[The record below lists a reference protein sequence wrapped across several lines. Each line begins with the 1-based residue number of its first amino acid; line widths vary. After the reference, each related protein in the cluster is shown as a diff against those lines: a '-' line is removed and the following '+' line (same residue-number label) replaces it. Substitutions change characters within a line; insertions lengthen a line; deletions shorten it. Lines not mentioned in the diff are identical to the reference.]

1 MTTTT
6 TTTTTTSK
14 ADAGGRSADHKT
26 VGTLFIAVAMIF
38 LVATGVLALVLRAQL
53 SAPDAG
59 VVQGTTYRQLFTL
72 HGVFGIFLFLAPAWI
87 GLATAMVPLQIGAS
101 RLAFPRLQ
109 AFSLWIL
116 VAGAAAIVTSPFV
129 SGASVINGW
138 ALNTP
143 LAEGPGRRGDALDLL
158 ILGLITV
165 GVALLIAAVNLI
177 VTIVKF
183 RAPGLTQRRSPVFT
197 WSVFVSSAVLL
208 LALPVLL
215 GALAMLFADRHY
227 GGHVFNGFTGSGG
240 GNAAMWPR
248 LFWFAAYP
256 LLWALLL
263 PALGVITE
271 IVAVFSRRRLFDHGR
286 ALAAL
291 GAVGVL
297 AFAGWGSEL
306 SGLGNIRYAFAA
318 GALLVLLPVASLVL
332 NWLATLGSALAD
344 KSSRTGT
351 VGARPDLRAV
361 PMLHALGAIT
371 VLAVGLLGAAA
382 LAVRAGTGT
391 QRTYWAVATQHT
403 LYFGTATFAIVAA
416 LHYWA
421 PKLWGRHLGAGLGR
435 IQFLLLLVGTQ
446 LAFLPMYVLGLQ
458 HMHIHLA
465 TYPADKGWEP
475 ANIASTIGAS
485 ILGLAVLVLI
495 VNIVL
500 SVVLRYGREAEADP
514 WDGHTLEW
522 ATASPPPLH
531 NFHAVPEVRSE
542 APVLDLAAAGISP
555 VTSAPQPE
563 ASSERETDA
572 EPTPAGVSR

>member
-6 TTTTTTSK
+6 PRT
-14 ADAGGRSADHKT
+14 DASARSADHKT
-26 VGTLFIAVAMIF
+26 VGTLFIAVALLF
-38 LVATGVLALVLRAQL
+38 LVVTGVLAVVLRAQL
-53 SAPDAG
+53 TGPDTG
-59 VVQGTTYRQLFTL
+59 VVSGTTYRQLFTL
-72 HGVFGIFLFLAPAWI
+72 HGVFGIFLFLVPAWI
-87 GLATAMVPLQIGAS
+87 GLGTAMVPLQIGAS

-116 VAGAAAIVTSPFV
+116 VAGAAAIVTSPFAE
-129 SGASVINGW
+129 GATVVNGW

-143 LAEGPGRRGDALDLL
+143 LAEGKGFQGDALDLL

-165 GVALLIAAVNLI
+165 GVALLIASVNLI

-197 WSVFVSSAVLL
+197 WSIFVSSAVLL

-215 GALAMLFADRHY
+215 GALGMLFVDRHY
-227 GGHVFNGFTGSGG
+227 GGRIFNGFTGSGG
-240 GNAAMWPR
+240 GNPAMWPR
-248 LFWFAAYP
+248 IFWFGAYP

-291 GAVGVL
+291 GAIGVL
-297 AFAGWGSEL
+297 AFAGWGSQL
-306 SGLGNIRYAFAA
+306 SGLGDIRYAFAV
-318 GALLVLLPVASLVL
+318 GGLLVLLPTASLVV
-332 NWLATLGSALAD
+332 NWLATLGSAIAANR
-344 KSSRTGT
+344 SRRA
-351 VGARPDLRAV
+351 GAPTRPDLRAV

-371 VLAVGLLGAAA
+371 VLGVGIVGAAI

-403 LYFGTATFAIVAA
+403 LFFGTATFAIVAA
-416 LHYWA
+416 IQYWA
-421 PKLWGRHLGAGLGR
+421 PKLWGRHLGDKLGR
-435 IQFLLLLVGTQ
+435 LQFLLLLVGTQ

-465 TYPADKGWEP
+465 TYPADRGWEP
-475 ANIASTIGAS
+475 ANIASTVGAS
-485 ILGLAVLVLI
+485 ILGLAILVLI
-495 VNIVL
+495 ANIVVNIVL
-500 SVVLRYGREAEADP
+500 QHGRSAEANP

-522 ATASPPPLH
+522 ATSSPPPPH
-531 NFHAVPEVRSE
+531 NFHSIPEIRSE
-542 APVLDLAAAGISP
+542 APVLDLTAAGVAP
-555 VTSAPQPE
+555 VTSAPEPDEPTDRE
-563 ASSERETDA
+563 AA
-572 EPTPAGVSR
+572 PTPAGVGG

>member
-1 MTTTT
+1 MTTTMT
-6 TTTTTTSK
+6 TTPTT
-14 ADAGGRSADHKT
+14 DAGSRSADHKT
-26 VGTLFIAVAMIF
+26 VGTLFIAVALVF
-38 LVATGVLALVLRAQL
+38 LVVTGVLALILRAQL
-53 SAPDAG
+53 TGPDTD
-59 VVQGTTYRQLFTL
+59 VVSRSTYRQLFTL
-72 HGVFGIFLFLAPAWI
+72 HGVFGVFLFLAPAWI
-87 GLATAMVPLQIGAS
+87 GLGTAMVPLQIGAS

-109 AFSLWIL
+109 AFSLWVL
-116 VAGAAAIVTSPFV
+116 VVGAAAIVTSPFAD
-129 SGASVINGW
+129 GATVVNGW

-143 LAEGPGRRGDALDLL
+143 LAEGRGFRGDALDLL

-183 RAPGLTQRRSPVFT
+183 RTPGLTQRRSPAFT
-197 WSVFVSSAVLL
+197 WSMFMSSAVLL
-208 LALPVLL
+208 LALPVIL
-215 GALAMLFADRHY
+215 GALGMLFVDRHY
-227 GGHVFNGFTGSGG
+227 GGRIFNGFTGSGG
-240 GNAAMWPR
+240 GNPAMWPR
-248 LFWFAAYP
+248 VFWFGAYP

-291 GAVGVL
+291 AAIGVL
-297 AFAGWGSEL
+297 AFAGWGSQL
-306 SGLGNIRYAFAA
+306 SGLGDIRYAFAV
-318 GALLVLLPVASLVL
+318 GGLLVLLPAASLVL
-332 NWLATLGSALAD
+332 NWLATLGTALAA
-344 KSSRTGT
+344 SRSPRG
-351 VGARPDLRAV
+351 GASTAQPDLRAV

-371 VLAVGLLGAAA
+371 VVGVGLLGAAI

-416 LHYWA
+416 IHYWA

-435 IQFLLLLVGTQ
+435 LQFLLLLVGTH

-465 TYPADKGWEP
+465 AYPADRGWEP
-475 ANIASTIGAS
+475 ANIASSIGAAL
-485 ILGLAVLVLI
+485 LGLAVLILI
-495 VNIVL
+495 ANIVI
-500 SVVLRYGREAEADP
+500 SIVLQHGRKADDNP

-531 NFHAVPEVRSE
+531 NFHSIPEVRSE
-542 APVLDLAAAGISP
+542 TPLLDLAAAGIAP
-555 VTSAPQPE
+555 VTSAPEPE
-563 ASSERETDA
+563 APSKPDSA
-572 EPTPAGVSR
+572 PTPAGVSG